1 MISENQFEDATNF
14 LATYQEALN
23 CVEQI
28 AEQKQS
34 MNHYEQSSE
43 QLVNALKNDEIKLTG
58 SSVTPGSNSSSFVF
72 KRAHENTLAVFAKYK
87 FAQATTKEE
96 FMKSMDAA
104 IEDLAQ

>member
-1 MISENQFEDATNF
+1 MISENQFKDATDF

-43 QLVNALKNDEIKLTG
+43 
-58 SSVTPGSNSSSFVF
+58 
-72 KRAHENTLAVFAKYK
+72 
-87 FAQATTKEE
+87 
-96 FMKSMDAA
+96 
-104 IEDLAQ
+104 